1 MERVHCRRRYLGKKG
16 RLEEC
21 RGSLGRIRRED
32 ECRSKETRKNRHGR
46 RERFQ
51 KGRATRKVYS
61 KNVVWMGGWKI
72 RRRIFEEVGEK
83 LEKVESSFS
92 GEETLKGR

>member
-1 MERVHCRRRYLGKKG
+1 
-16 RLEEC
+16 
-21 RGSLGRIRRED
+21 
-32 ECRSKETRKNRHGR
+32 
-46 RERFQ
+46 
-51 KGRATRKVYS
+51 
-61 KNVVWMGGWKI
+61 MGGWKI